1 MTVPAIPEIKTIA
14 LARIELAETNPN
26 SMDPEKYTLLVRA
39 ISEVGFVQP
48 VLVRPVRDRFK
59 LIDGEHRV
67 RAARE
72 LGMEYVPCVI
82 GTGDL
87 VNDEQAAVTQIA
99 MGRLRGDLDLAA
111 VGRTMEGLLSS
122 GWSMPELTLTG
133 FSEDEIADLLEA
145 ARSATEDVL
154 AGSDTTLPDT
164 SDIPLRP
171 FVLEITFASRAE
183 YTKARKGLKR
193 AAGSGG
199 ELSDGL
205 LKLLGEDHA

>member
-26 SMDPEKYTLLVRA
+26 SMDPEKYALLVRA

-171 FVLEITFASRAE
+171 FVLEITFESRAS
-183 YTKARKGLKR
+183 YTAAKRGLKR
-193 AAGSGG
+193 AAGSG
-199 ELSDGL
+199 ELSEGL
-205 LKLLGEDHA
+205 LRLLGEPL